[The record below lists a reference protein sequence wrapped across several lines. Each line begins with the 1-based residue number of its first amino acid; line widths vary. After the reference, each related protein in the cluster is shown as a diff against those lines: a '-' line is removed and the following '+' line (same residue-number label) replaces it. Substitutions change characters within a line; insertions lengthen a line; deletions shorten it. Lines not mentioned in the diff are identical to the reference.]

1 MSNFVS
7 RHDHLKG
14 WFQWWNDRR
23 SHIFRA
29 FKPSDAPSSNLA
41 EVGHAKM
48 QAVGRKNMTLLEA
61 AREDV
66 ACAIRQSAEMRLF
79 VTGVAKGGR
88 GKNDLQRKASKHA
101 KAMKQ
106 VKAFCHE
113 IDEMT
118 NDVQDLASVFIPK
131 SGKHRPP
138 DTRKSPSCASPG
150 ANAETVQPLHL
161 AFFSGVTNLKVCYG
175 CKKQFADKYKKKPHN
190 IILKHFCRRSYKDKE
205 GVTKQSKTLQ
215 AAYFHLNMDCVRKVV
230 PHAEVTD
237 VIVHEEIKRRLTE
250 GHKKFIQQFG
260 IHI

>member
-1 MSNFVS
+1 
-7 RHDHLKG
+7 
-14 WFQWWNDRR
+14 
-23 SHIFRA
+23 
-29 FKPSDAPSSNLA
+29 
-41 EVGHAKM
+41 M

-61 AREDV
+61 AREHV

-190 IILKHFCRRSYKDKE
+190 IILKHFCRRSYKGQGRCYEAIKN
-205 GVTKQSKTLQ
+205 
-215 AAYFHLNMDCVRKVV
+215 AAGSILPFEHGLCQKGCPTCRSNRCNCS
-230 PHAEVTD
+230 
-237 VIVHEEIKRRLTE
+237 RRN
-250 GHKKFIQQFG
+250 
-260 IHI
+260 